1 MAIISLNR
9 GRLLSRLRSQHT
21 QKSIRNRNK
30 LAISAR
36 LEEAVHLSM
45 DYTAVLASSGI
56 DVIAIEAEA
65 GRFQT
70 TFRELEE
77 KGSEIGTSHL
87 LLANLINC
95 AHTLATK
102 LQLGNLLDVLP
113 NKQLGPSGRESLLIG
128 IQKIGRYKSACEF
141 LFLAAQKLEIFQKME
156 IEAISLPVSAT
167 EPLKIPDYV
176 PSLTATLARI
186 DDSGTHD
193 INRLCASL
201 ERKVGVSP
209 ASAQHEFEQ
218 RVPRVLG
225 SSKIHAEIQILYH
238 YEMHPVKI
246 RPRVICS
253 SKSACFLCDL
263 FIKFHGKFYIA
274 RTHGRLYEQWRLP
287 VIRGLPL
294 SSTQLQHQMATI
306 RSFDIAIE
314 HRISGMLL
322 SKRRLSHSHPNES
335 MFIQSPSW
343 TSSNLSIPKDGE
355 LLPKSGPAQHQSDS
369 DNVAEEIGNPSSGE
383 GPIRKE
389 PTISSVTS
397 DSRGLSKQKSEWFR
411 PPSEELIQGVE
422 IRRELSTDHELC
434 FLANDLCIFVGTF
447 GTHPGIRAEISTD
460 PNSRIDNAPDRCW
473 VNIEWLSD
481 NEAVRI
487 GDIMGLSAVNV
498 GVMESGSELTT
509 SNGSPMTTSNL
520 YITLNADIVCL
531 KYNLAED
538 AQLL

>member
-9 GRLLSRLRSQHT
+9 GRLLSRLRSQHA

-30 LAISAR
+30 LALGAR

-45 DYTAVLASSGI
+45 NYTAALASSGI
-56 DVIAIEAEA
+56 DAIAIEAEA

-77 KGSEIGTSHL
+77 KGSEIGASHL
-87 LLANLINC
+87 LLANLVNC
-95 AHTLATK
+95 AHTLATN

-113 NKQLGPSGRESLLIG
+113 NKRLGPSERESLLIG

-141 LFLAAQKLEIFQKME
+141 LFLAAQKLEIFRKME
-156 IEAISLPVSAT
+156 IEVISLPVSAT
-167 EPLKIPDYV
+167 EPLKMPDYV

-186 DDSGTHD
+186 DGSGTHD

-209 ASAQHEFEQ
+209 VSAQHEFEQ

-238 YEMHPVKI
+238 YEMHRAKI

-263 FIKFHGKFYIA
+263 FIRLHGKFYIA

-306 RSFDIAIE
+306 RSFDTAIE

-335 MFIQSPSW
+335 VFIQSPSW
-343 TSSNLSIPKDGE
+343 TSSNLSMPKDGE
-355 LLPKSGPAQHQSDS
+355 LLPKAGPAQHQSDS
-369 DNVAEEIGNPSSGE
+369 DNVPEEIGNPSSGE
-383 GPIRKE
+383 EPIKKE
-389 PTISSVTS
+389 PTISSIT
-397 DSRGLSKQKSEWFR
+397 SRGSSKQKPEWFI
-411 PPSEELIQGVE
+411 PPSEELIQGVK

-434 FLANDLCIFVGTF
+434 FIANDLCIFVGTF
-447 GTHPGIRAEISTD
+447 GTHPGIRAGISTD
-460 PNSRIDNAPDRCW
+460 PNSRIDEALDRCW

-487 GDIMGLSAVNV
+487 KDVMGLSVVNV

-520 YITLNADIVCL
+520 YITLNADVICV
-531 KYNLAED
+531 KSNLAED

>member
-9 GRLLSRLRSQHT
+9 GRLLSRLRSQHA

-77 KGSEIGTSHL
+77 KGSEISASHL
-87 LLANLINC
+87 LLANLVSC

-113 NKQLGPSGRESLLIG
+113 NKQLGPSERESLLIG

-156 IEAISLPVSAT
+156 IEVISLPGSAT
-167 EPLKIPDYV
+167 EPLKMPDYV

-186 DDSGTHD
+186 DVAGTHD

-201 ERKVGVSP
+201 ERKVDVSP
-209 ASAQHEFEQ
+209 ASAQHEFKQ
-218 RVPRVLG
+218 RVPRVLA
-225 SSKIHAEIQILYH
+225 SSKIHAEIQIIYH

-253 SKSACFLCDL
+253 SKSACFLCNL
-263 FIKFHGKFYIA
+263 FIKLHGKFYIA

-294 SSTQLQHQMATI
+294 SNTQMQHQMVTV

-314 HRISGMLL
+314 HLISGMLL

-343 TSSNLSIPKDGE
+343 TLSNVSMPKDDR
-355 LLPKSGPAQHQSDS
+355 LLSKAGPAQHQSDS
-369 DNVAEEIGNPSSGE
+369 DTVPEEIGNPSSGE
-383 GPIRKE
+383 EPIKKE

-397 DSRGLSKQKSEWFR
+397 RGLSKQKPEWFR
-411 PPSEELIQGVE
+411 PPSEELIQGIE

-434 FLANDLCIFVGTF
+434 FIANGLCVFVGTF
-447 GTHPGIRAEISTD
+447 GTHPGIRAGISTD
-460 PNSRIDNAPDRCW
+460 PDSRIDDALDRCW

-487 GDIMGLSAVNV
+487 KDIMGLSVVNV

-509 SNGSPMTTSNL
+509 SNGSPMTTRNL
-520 YITLNADIVCL
+520 YITLNADVVCL
-531 KYNLAED
+531 KSNLAED